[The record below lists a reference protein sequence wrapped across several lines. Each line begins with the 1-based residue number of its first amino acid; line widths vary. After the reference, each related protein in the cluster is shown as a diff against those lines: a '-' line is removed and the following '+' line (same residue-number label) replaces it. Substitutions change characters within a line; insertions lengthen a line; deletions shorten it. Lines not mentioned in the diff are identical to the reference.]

1 MILAQKQTQKK
12 QQNKAERSEINSH
25 THGQLIYE
33 KEARIYNEANNLL
46 DGVEKVNSYRQ
57 KNETGLLPYSIY
69 KSKLKMN

>member
-33 KEARIYNEANNLL
+33 KEARIYIGGKSISLFNIWF
-46 DGVEKVNSYRQ
+46 GK
-57 KNETGLLPYSIY
+57 TGQLPA
-69 KSKLKMN
+69 KE